1 MAKYKVGDKVRIV
14 SEKPDDI
21 MFVEPMAK
29 YLGKVL
35 TVSEVEETPL
45 EGTIYR
51 FREAQYEGV
60 ALSMYR
66 LLGLGAG
73 SWNFK
78 EDWISGL
85 ALGEKSVNYPG
96 SGYKVVL
103 HFIGKTTT
111 ATLMHGD
118 RAVKTAEAKCS
129 PVDQFQ
135 YGEGAKIA
143 VERLF
148 EEKRPVA
155 NDDEIK
161 KAIAAGVAEA
171 HKKGHRGKIGD
182 KFMVIGNDPGMKTH
196 HFFEIG
202 EIVTLAEFSRPSS
215 RYINRYGMRQWV
227 RDEDVRPYKETS
239 K

>member
-1 MAKYKVGDKVRIV
+1 MAKYKIGDRVRLV
-14 SEKPDDI
+14 SKRPDDI

-45 EGTIYR
+45 KGTIYR

-66 LLGLGAG
+66 LLGLGTG

-85 ALGEKSVNYPG
+85 ASGKKSVNYPG

-129 PVDQFQ
+129 PADQFQ

-148 EEKRPVA
+148 EKKRPVA
-155 NDDEIK
+155 NDDERK
-161 KAIAAGVAEA
+161 KVRRRE
-171 HKKGHRGKIGD
+171 IGD
-182 KFMVIGNDPGMKTH
+182 KFVVIGNDPGLAAY

-202 EIVTLAEFSRPSS
+202 EIVELVEFSGMAS
-215 RYINRYGMRQWV
+215 RYINRRGVRQWV

>member
-1 MAKYKVGDKVRIV
+1 MAKYKIGDRVRLM
-14 SEKPDDI
+14 SKRPDDI

-45 EGTIYR
+45 KGTIYR

-66 LLGLGAG
+66 LLGLGTG

-85 ALGEKSVNYPG
+85 ASGKKSVNYPG

-129 PVDQFQ
+129 PADQFQ

-148 EEKRPVA
+148 EKKRPVA
-155 NDDEIK
+155 NIEEKFVITK
-161 KAIAAGVAEA
+161 ESLFHCFKRGQIVRLV
-171 HKKGHRGKIGD
+171 HRDGCI
-182 KFMVIGNDPGMKTH
+182 
-196 HFFEIG
+196 
-202 EIVTLAEFSRPSS
+202 S
-215 RYINRYGMRQWV
+215 RYK
-227 RDEDVRPYKETS
+227 DEKGTLQYVPDAHVRPYKEE
-239 K
+239 KR